1 MKNPAD
7 VLIGLDG
14 QPLEIDFG
22 LPSPLLGDGPDFEL
36 ESDDL
41 AGQPSMVDM
50 LANMARP
57 RLTDPNAAKVDLTL
71 IHRHF
76 LDSLILDFWLYAHY
90 YDSRDFMSCIRSICL
105 SVSKLRLAGM
115 SVTSNLDRPGVVI
128 IKTGITKGE
137 SFSVE
142 GRSGGSVASMVLR
155 AESLAAVLEN
165 ACMRLSVS

>member
-14 QPLEIDFG
+14 QLLEIDFG
-22 LPSPLLGDGPDFEL
+22 LPSPLLGDGPSFAL
-36 ESDDL
+36 EPDDL
-41 AGQPSMVDM
+41 VDQPSIVDM

-57 RLTDPNAAKVDLTL
+57 RLTDPSAAVVDLTL

-76 LDSLILDFWLYAHY
+76 LDSLILDFWPYAHY

-105 SVSKLRLAGM
+105 SVSKLRRAGM
-115 SVTSNLDRPGVVI
+115 SVTSSLDRPGVVI
-128 IKTGITKGE
+128 IKTGIAQGE

-142 GRSGGSVASMVLR
+142 GRSGGSVASLVLR
-155 AESLAAVLEN
+155 AESLAEIQQN
-165 ACMRLSVS
+165 ACVRLSVS